1 MERTRWSEL
10 GDILSRYI
18 AYIALVVVVAT
29 FSILAPDRFLTT
41 YNLGVV
47 LQNSAVLAIVAIGIT
62 FIIIAGSID
71 LSVGSVMAFAGA
83 VTAALAV
90 EWNAWA
96 FIAAPL
102 VGAVLGGVNGAIF
115 VFGRIPSFV
124 VTLGMLSIARGLTV
138 LFTGGRPIP
147 IPLGSDFDMFG
158 IPPVPFTIATVVA
171 VTLGLLLAFTTYGRY
186 TYAIGGDE
194 EKTRILGVPVDR
206 VKFAMFTI
214 SGALAGLGGGIL
226 ASQLGSGSP
235 TVGIA
240 FELLAIS
247 AVVIGGTPLTGGH
260 GSVLGTVV
268 GSLVITTLANGL
280 VIMGVST
287 NVQTV
292 LTGIVLIGAVM
303 ISIRRDKLKI
313 IK

>member
-1 MERTRWSEL
+1 MERTRWSGL